1 MMNKRIIDEII
12 SSKPKIT
19 DFELIEKYDSNGKE
33 LENTGDYLNA
43 VKSYEYEICYLT
55 KVYSFALANH
65 FENLNYPQTYN
76 GKHFFETAQ
85 KWKEKI
91 IEIHNHIS
99 VIVDKNKKLFINYEP
114 INLEELLKEQ

>member
-1 MMNKRIIDEII
+1 MMNKRIIEEII

-19 DFELIEKYDSNGKE
+19 DFELIEKYNSNGKE

-99 VIVDKNKKLFINYEP
+99 VIVNKNKKLFINYEP

>member
-12 SSKPKIT
+12 FSKPKIT
-19 DFELIEKYDSNGKE
+19 DFELIEKYDSNGKK

-43 VKSYEYEICYLT
+43 VINYEYEICYLT

-91 IEIHNHIS
+91 IKIHNHIS
-99 VIVDKNKKLFINYEP
+99 VIADKNKKLFINYEP
-114 INLEELLKEQ
+114 INLEELLK

>member
-1 MMNKRIIDEII
+1 MMNKRIIDEIT

-19 DFELIEKYDSNGKE
+19 DFELIEKYDSNGKK

-43 VKSYEYEICYLT
+43 VKNYEYEICYLT

>member
-1 MMNKRIIDEII
+1 MMNKKIINEII
-12 SSKPKIT
+12 SSTAKVT
-19 DFELIEKYDSNGKE
+19 DFEYIEKYNNCAKE
-33 LENTGDYLNA
+33 FENDGDYLNA
-43 VKSYEYEICYLT
+43 VINYEYEICYLT

-76 GKHFFETAQ
+76 GKHFFEIAQ

-91 IEIHNHIS
+91 VETHNHIS

-114 INLEELLKEQ
+114 IILEELLKEQ